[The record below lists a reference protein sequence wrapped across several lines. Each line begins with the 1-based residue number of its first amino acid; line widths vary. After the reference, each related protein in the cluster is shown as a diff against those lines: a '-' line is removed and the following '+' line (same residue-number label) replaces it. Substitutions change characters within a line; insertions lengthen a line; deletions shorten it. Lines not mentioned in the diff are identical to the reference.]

1 MFKVQTRS
9 FPEETFQ
16 ISVPKIKLHLCMML
30 RIADYTQVKWFPAA
44 IIETRECNRFSCEAK
59 FIIFRRV
66 KLLMTSFDKHF
77 FLARFMCSLVWD
89 VDANSSASSAYQLF
103 IVSHEIPN
111 TSKP

>member
-1 MFKVQTRS
+1 MYDAGDCR
-9 FPEETFQ
+9 
-16 ISVPKIKLHLCMML
+16 LHSLNGL
-30 RIADYTQVKWFPAA
+30 LQLSSKRGNA
-44 IIETRECNRFSCEAK
+44 CEAK

-77 FLARFMCSLVWD
+77 LLARFMCSLVWD

-111 TSKP
+111 ISKA